1 MGLCVCTHARVHT
14 RPPTTRPSYVTSA
27 LKKHW
32 PQILTEGKGTTDTES
47 KGLDTTRFLTFQLLE
62 ISSMRELGMVTY
74 KPKGKEQ
81 GEAKGRIRKRR
92 TTKST
97 VLKS

>member
-1 MGLCVCTHARVHT
+1 MCVHT
-14 RPPTTRPSYVTSA
+14 HVYTRVLPLTTRPSYVTSA

-32 PQILTEGKGTTDTES
+32 PQNLTEGKGTTDTES

-62 ISSMRELGMVTY
+62 VSSMRELEMVTY
-74 KPKGKEQ
+74 EPKGEEQ

-92 TTKST
+92 TTRSA